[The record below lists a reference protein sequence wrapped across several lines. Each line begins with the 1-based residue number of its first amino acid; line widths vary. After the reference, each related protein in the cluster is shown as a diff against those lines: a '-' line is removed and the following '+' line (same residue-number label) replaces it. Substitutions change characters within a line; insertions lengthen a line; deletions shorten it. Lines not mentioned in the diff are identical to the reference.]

1 MEFGEVAM
9 ILFSCVAVNHLGLV
23 ATIEDIIRHR
33 IPIVD
38 CPKCLTFW
46 AVLTYGLLKIGFT
59 DIPLVLAVGFLCA
72 YLAKWFHLLM
82 AYIDI
87 LFNMLY
93 DKIYTTEA
101 SSDDGA

>member
-23 ATIEDIIRHR
+23 ATIEGIVKHR
-33 IPIVD
+33 IPIIN

-46 AVLTYGLLKIGFT
+46 AVMAYGLLEIGFSN
-59 DIPLVLAVGFLCA
+59 IPLVLAVGFLCS
-72 YLAKWFHLLM
+72 YLSKWLHLFF
-82 AYIDI
+82 AYIDK
-87 LFNMLY
+87 LFDRFY
-93 DKIYTTEA
+93 DTIYSAEA